1 MGRGVKIGVSIY
13 HSYRGQYTMGTGV
26 DIPWVGWGR
35 YAMDRVSKYHGYG
48 CQYTMGRGLIY
59 HG

>member
-1 MGRGVKIGVSIY
+1 MGS
-13 HSYRGQYTMGTGV
+13 GV

-35 YAMDRVSKYHGYG
+35 YAMDRVVNIPWVVGR
-48 CQYTMGRGLIY
+48 YTMGRKLDIPWIGLSKC